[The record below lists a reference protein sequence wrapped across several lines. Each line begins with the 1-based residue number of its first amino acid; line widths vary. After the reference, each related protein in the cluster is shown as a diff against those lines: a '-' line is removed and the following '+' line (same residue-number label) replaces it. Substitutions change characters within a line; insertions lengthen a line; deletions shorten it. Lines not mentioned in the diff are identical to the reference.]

1 MAKRRMISVDVLG
14 SDKYVRLPFSSQA
27 IYIQMILNADDD
39 GFVDNVESLIRI
51 LGIEKKYYR
60 ELVNREFVIEF
71 DTGVAAIAHWRKM
84 NKVRSDR
91 YCPTDYTK
99 ELKSLTVDEK
109 DRYIKA

>member
-1 MAKRRMISVDVLG
+1 MCI
-14 SDKYVRLPFSSQA
+14 LPVGYADFRP
-27 IYIQMILNADDD
+27 IQMILNADDD

>member
-84 NKVRSDR
+84 NKVRADR

>member
-1 MAKRRMISVDVLG
+1 MISVDVLG

-71 DTGVAAIAHWRKM
+71 DTEVAAIAHWRKM

>member
-1 MAKRRMISVDVLG
+1 MISVDVLG

-84 NKVRSDR
+84 NKVRADR
-91 YCPTDYTK
+91 YCPTD
-99 ELKSLTVDEK
+99 
-109 DRYIKA
+109 

>member
-1 MAKRRMISVDVLG
+1 MISVDVLG

-39 GFVDNVESLIRI
+39 GIVDNVESLIRI

>member
-71 DTGVAAIAHWRKM
+71 ER
-84 NKVRSDR
+84 
-91 YCPTDYTK
+91 
-99 ELKSLTVDEK
+99 
-109 DRYIKA
+109 

>member
-60 ELVNREFVIEF
+60 ELINREFVIEF
-71 DTGVAAIAHWRKM
+71 DTGVVAIAHWRKM
-84 NKVRSDR
+84 NKVRADR

>member
-1 MAKRRMISVDVLG
+1 MISVDVLG

-39 GFVDNVESLIRI
+39 GIVDNVESLIRI
-51 LGIEKKYYR
+51 LGIEKKYYC

-84 NKVRSDR
+84 NKVRADR

>member
-60 ELVNREFVIEF
+60 ELINREFVIEF

-84 NKVRSDR
+84 NKVRADR

>member
-39 GFVDNVESLIRI
+39 GIVDNVESLIRI

-84 NKVRSDR
+84 NKVRADR

>member
-60 ELVNREFVIEF
+60 ELINREFVIEF